1 MEQTIYEQV
10 DLYIEHVSCDED
22 ENLKRISRSIQEA
35 GIPDV
40 SVSPNQGKYLEILA
54 RTAGSRRI
62 LELGT
67 LGGYSTVWLARSL
80 PSDGKLITIEFD
92 SQHAQL
98 ARSNFAL
105 VGLDQLIELRE
116 GKALDI
122 LHEMIRSG
130 EERFDFVFIDAD
142 KPPYKEYFQLAIQLC
157 RKGAMIICDN
167 VIRNGQV
174 LDPACHDE
182 KVKGVQ
188 RLNGWLKE
196 CKEVSATIVQNV
208 GVKEHDGMVVAVV
221 I

>member
-1 MEQTIYEQV
+1 MEQKLFARVDQYIEQV
-10 DLYIEHVSCDED
+10 SCGED
-22 ENLKRISRSIQEA
+22 ENLRRISRSIQES
-35 GIPDV
+35 GIPDA

-92 SQHAQL
+92 PKHAQL

-105 VGLDQLIELRE
+105 AGLDHIIELRE
-116 GKALDI
+116 GRALDI
-122 LHEMIRSG
+122 LREMIRN
-130 EERFDFVFIDAD
+130 EETHFDFVFIDAD
-142 KPPYKEYFQLAIQLC
+142 KPPYKEYFQLVIQMC

-174 LDPACHDE
+174 LDPACDDE

-188 RLNGWLKE
+188 RLNEWLME
-196 CKEVSATIVQNV
+196 CKEVAATIVQNV